1 MSKQRM
7 EQLLTNVKPILQGIS
22 TSEDQVEI
30 DIEVNQSTESPDILS
45 VDLGV
50 IFLWQ
55 TDTADGQKYMDASIA
70 TGLAKITN
78 ASGEKIATA
87 QGILL
92 NIIDSSLEGLEVPG
106 GEEKRVEVRE
116 VLRSLAKTKLEALS
130 F

>member
-1 MSKQRM
+1 
-7 EQLLTNVKPILQGIS
+7 
-22 TSEDQVEI
+22 
-30 DIEVNQSTESPDILS
+30 
-45 VDLGV
+45 
-50 IFLWQ
+50 
-55 TDTADGQKYMDASIA
+55 MDASIA